1 MRTLFAASATALAVL
16 SGPALADN
24 HKPNIFT
31 SNITEDEVFAAQKA
45 WCNAL
50 IEISA
55 ANMKDGQAAA
65 KKVAEKVLD
74 SAYAYDNGGVLF
86 KPTLTVAPQTF
97 RSTRQGALAY
107 FVGGDPKFPNDSG
120 FALGDWTKCDVLTDG
135 VLLMGDNAIS
145 MGQVT
150 VTNKQGQSTTVDKT
164 WGYMKDAQGNLRIVL
179 HHSSLEHT
187 DE

>member
-1 MRTLFAASATALAVL
+1 MRTLFVVSATALAL
-16 SGPALADN
+16 MSGPALAASQSAN
-24 HKPNIFT
+24 VFSN
-31 SNITEDEVFAAQKA
+31 NITEDEVFNAQKG

-50 IEISA
+50 VEISA
-55 ANMKDGQAAA
+55 ANMKGGQAAA

-107 FVGGDPKFPNDSG
+107 FVGGDPKFPKDKG
-120 FALGDWTKCDVLTDG
+120 FALGDWTKCQAVTDG
-135 VLLMGDNAIS
+135 LLLMGNHAIS

-164 WGYMKDAQGNLRIVL
+164 WGWMKDPQGNLRIVL

-187 DE
+187 EK